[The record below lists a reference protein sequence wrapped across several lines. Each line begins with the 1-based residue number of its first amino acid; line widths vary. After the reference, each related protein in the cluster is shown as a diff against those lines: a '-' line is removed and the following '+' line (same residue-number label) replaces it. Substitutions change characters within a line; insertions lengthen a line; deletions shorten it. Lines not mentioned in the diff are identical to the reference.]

1 MLSLKLNATKRN
13 GYSTLIEW
21 RQRTKQVFHFIP
33 LRRTDPGRPKEMLRS
48 YDDDDDDDDDD
59 GDDC

>member
-1 MLSLKLNATKRN
+1 
-13 GYSTLIEW
+13 
-21 RQRTKQVFHFIP
+21 